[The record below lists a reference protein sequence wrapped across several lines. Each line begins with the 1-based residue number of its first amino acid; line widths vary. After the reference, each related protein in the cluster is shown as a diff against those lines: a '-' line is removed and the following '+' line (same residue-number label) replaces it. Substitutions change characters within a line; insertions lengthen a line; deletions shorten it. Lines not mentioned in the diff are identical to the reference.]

1 MTRVVRLIGCALI
14 CCAFVFAGVISVHA
28 EEPANRD
35 TASPAAPESGAA
47 AAPAFDPATADPT
60 ALAETYFDEA
70 QRFDAFL
77 TYEVTRGPA
86 RAVFT
91 VARRWKDGLAE
102 LMFDVREPADFDKWA
117 VLLRQTRGG
126 SDDLFFYVDKT
137 GSQYLDR
144 RVRRAPSSLLER
156 HAFFGML
163 AIGDYRPTARGELG
177 YAAGPDELSGDVPC
191 RVVIGTTPTSYLGF
205 DRVELVFAKSSGLL
219 LEERYYLRDKMMRQL
234 TSKPEDFREVDG
246 RRLPFKRV
254 VRSWPD
260 DGPSEI
266 ALVHALETPDL
277 PDNLFSSLNLRKQRF
292 PNSETD

>member
-1 MTRVVRLIGCALI
+1 MARIVRLIGCALI
-14 CCAFVFAGVISVHA
+14 SCAFLFARAISVHA

-35 TASPAAPESGAA
+35 TASPAAPESAA
-47 AAPAFDPATADPT
+47 QPPLQRSTPRPPTPT

-102 LMFDVREPADFDKWA
+102 LMFDLREPAEFDKWA

-163 AIGDYRPTARGELG
+163 AIGDYRPTARGELS
-177 YAAGPDELSGDVPC
+177 YAAGPDELQRRRSVPGRDRDHAGAVPRLRPGRAGVRRRAAGC
-191 RVVIGTTPTSYLGF
+191 CSRSATSS
-205 DRVELVFAKSSGLL
+205 A
-219 LEERYYLRDKMMRQL
+219 
-234 TSKPEDFREVDG
+234 
-246 RRLPFKRV
+246 RR
-254 VRSWPD
+254 
-260 DGPSEI
+260 
-266 ALVHALETPDL
+266 
-277 PDNLFSSLNLRKQRF
+277 
-292 PNSETD
+292 